1 MGRYRDD
8 EPPAS
13 DVVLWEIRTAGE
25 KGIIQKELLSRVRR
39 RVHRATVS
47 RVAKKYEKEKKIRI
61 LREGNTVR
69 YIPIEKTPLDAGLGA
84 FMLSSQAASKLL
96 EFPHIYGRNEPGD
109 STKTDDY
116 SFEKALKEFST
127 IVGAIIT
134 YFLIH
139 ASITTN
145 ILLLSKDQKEEI
157 DMNLVREWI
166 NNAISPYLVS
176 RIYWQFQ
183 LLIGGSISRQQEI
196 SRNFERSLADK
207 NIATKLTGAF
217 AKVFPTISKDLDD
230 IMKNILKKG
239 SK

>member
-84 FMLSSQAASKLL
+84 FMLSSQAR
-96 EFPHIYGRNEPGD
+96 FQVIRI
-109 STKTDDY
+109 STY
-116 SFEKALKEFST
+116 LWEK
-127 IVGAIIT
+127 
-134 YFLIH
+134 
-139 ASITTN
+139 
-145 ILLLSKDQKEEI
+145 
-157 DMNLVREWI
+157 
-166 NNAISPYLVS
+166 
-176 RIYWQFQ
+176 
-183 LLIGGSISRQQEI
+183 
-196 SRNFERSLADK
+196 
-207 NIATKLTGAF
+207 
-217 AKVFPTISKDLDD
+217 
-230 IMKNILKKG
+230 
-239 SK
+239 